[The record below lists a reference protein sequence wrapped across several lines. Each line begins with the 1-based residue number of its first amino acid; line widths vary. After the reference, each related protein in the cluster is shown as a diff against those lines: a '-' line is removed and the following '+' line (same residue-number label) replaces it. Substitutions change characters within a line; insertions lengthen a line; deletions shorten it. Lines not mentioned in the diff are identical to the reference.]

1 MFGFGIIIP
10 LLIRFVKGFCYFLEQ
25 MFRKRKFYNRKV
37 ILMTAI
43 SVNGLTLRY
52 GITTILKDITFSLE
66 EDDKLGIVGINGCGK
81 SSLFRL
87 ITGEEERDS
96 GEIYIAKGKTVGIL
110 RQDGAFTLPD
120 GVDENATPAELMVYS
135 YPELLKT
142 EKELDSM
149 KRKLDAWSGVSDN
162 NFYTALA
169 QSYTDLHAKYI
180 ADGGMEF
187 RSRCVSVLRRMGFDD
202 EMLARPV
209 HTLSGGQKTRLAISV
224 QLCRDPDILL
234 LDEPTNH
241 LDIETLGWLEN
252 YLASYRKCV
261 LVISHDRYF
270 LDRVTN
276 KTLFIEHT
284 HGKMFSGS
292 YTPASALREDADR
305 VAEKHYWEQQ
315 KYIKHQEE
323 YIAQQRAWG
332 REKNIKRAESREKL
346 LDKIERLERP
356 KEAPRPI
363 KLKFSKQ
370 HSSGN
375 DVLYVRG
382 LGFEYPGNRLFS
394 GLDFLLKQNERLF
407 IIGKNGCG
415 KSTLVKLLTGQLEPT
430 EGYVEAGYNV
440 EIGCYDQE
448 NRTLTDTNTV
458 LSELWNAYPDKTELE
473 IRSTLAA
480 FRFYEEDTEKT
491 VAKLSGGERARLMLS
506 KLIMSKM
513 NLLILDEPTNHL
525 DISSREA
532 LEEAIDA
539 FDGTVLC
546 VSHDRY
552 FINKLATRVIEICP
566 GNEFGTDQLDCRIEK
581 KGSAIDEFF
590 EYKRTRKTLSASAES
605 EKAVTAANEQFIADK
620 KNRSRERSEQ
630 RRLERMAKEQT
641 ELEAELDLVT
651 EELYGDAATDYVRA
665 ATLEARKNEIEER
678 LMEIYETLGI

>member
-1 MFGFGIIIP
+1 
-10 LLIRFVKGFCYFLEQ
+10 
-25 MFRKRKFYNRKV
+25 
-37 ILMTAI
+37 MTAI

-52 GITTILKDITFSLE
+52 GITTILENISFALE
-66 EDDKLGIVGINGCGK
+66 ETDKLGIVGINGCGK

-87 ITGEEERDS
+87 ITGEEESDS
-96 GEIYIAKGKTVGIL
+96 GEIYISKDKTVGIL
-110 RQDGAFTLPD
+110 RQDGAFNLPE
-120 GVDENATPAELMVYS
+120 GLDENATPAELMVYA
-135 YPELLKT
+135 YPELL
-142 EKELDSM
+142 EKEKQLDDM
-149 KRKLDAWSGVSDN
+149 KRKLDAWSGVSGND
-162 NFYTALA
+162 FYTSLA
-169 QSYTDLHAKYI
+169 QRYSDLHSKYI
-180 ADGGMEF
+180 AEGGMEF
-187 RSRCVSVLRRMGFDD
+187 RSRCVSVLKRMGFDE
-202 EMLARPV
+202 EMLARPIN
-209 HTLSGGQKTRLAISV
+209 TLSGGQKTRLAISV

-252 YLASYRKCV
+252 YLSSHKKCV
-261 LVISHDRYF
+261 MVISHDRYF

-292 YTPASALREDADR
+292 YTAASALREDADR

-323 YIAQQRAWG
+323 YITQQRAWG
-332 REKNIKRAESREKL
+332 REKNIKRAESREKHL
-346 LDKIERLERP
+346 EKIERLERP

-363 KLKFSKQ
+363 KLKFSQQ

-394 GLDFLLKQNERLF
+394 GLDFLLKQKERLF

-415 KSTLVKLLTGQLEPT
+415 KSTLVKLLTGQLEST
-430 EGYVEAGYNV
+430 EGYVESGYNV

-448 NRTLTDTNTV
+448 NRTLTDSNTV
-458 LSELWNAYPDKTELE
+458 LNELWNAYPEKTELE

-480 FRFYEEDTEKT
+480 FRFYADDIEKT
-491 VAKLSGGERARLMLS
+491 VGQLSGGERARLMLA

-532 LEEAIDA
+532 LEDAIDA
-539 FDGTVLC
+539 FDGTVLA

-552 FINKLATRVIEICP
+552 FINRLATRVIELCP
-566 GNEFGTDQLDCRIEK
+566 GDEFGSDFLDYNVSH
-581 KGSAIDEFF
+581 KGQAIDEFF
-590 EYKRTRKTLSASAES
+590 EFKRTRKTFATDEAEA
-605 EKAVTAANEQFIADK
+605 KTVTAANEQFLADK
-620 KNRSRERSEQ
+620 KSRSRERSEQ

-641 ELEAELDLVT
+641 ELEAELDRVT
-651 EELYGDAATDYVRA
+651 EELYGEAATDYVRA
-665 ATLEARKNEIEER
+665 AELEERKNAIEER
-678 LMEIYETLGI
+678 LLEIYETLGI

>member
-1 MFGFGIIIP
+1 
-10 LLIRFVKGFCYFLEQ
+10 
-25 MFRKRKFYNRKV
+25 
-37 ILMTAI
+37 MTAI

-52 GITTILKDITFSLE
+52 GVTTILENISFSLE
-66 EDDKLGIVGINGCGK
+66 EDDRLGIVGVNGCGK

-87 ITGEEERDS
+87 ITGDEDADS
-96 GEIYIAKGKTVGIL
+96 GEIFIAKGKTVGIL

-120 GVDENATPAELMVYS
+120 GVDENATPPEIMVFS
-135 YPELLKT
+135 YPELLEA
-142 EKELDSM
+142 EKELEAM
-149 KRKLDAWSGVSDN
+149 KRRLDAWQGVSEN
-162 NFYTALA
+162 NFYTSLA
-169 QSYTDLHAKYI
+169 QRYTDLHAKYI

-202 EMLARPV
+202 EMLCRPV
-209 HTLSGGQKTRLAISV
+209 KTLSGGQKTRLAISV

-241 LDIETLGWLEN
+241 LDIETLGWLES
-252 YLASYRKCV
+252 YLASYKKCV

-284 HGKMFSGS
+284 HGKMFNGN
-292 YTPASALREDADR
+292 YTAASSLREDADR

-363 KLKFSKQ
+363 KLKFSQ
-370 HSSGN
+370 EHSSGN

-382 LGFEYPGNRLFS
+382 LGFEYTDNRLFS
-394 GLDFLLKQNERLF
+394 GLDFLLKQKERLF

-415 KSTLVKLLTGQLEPT
+415 KSTLIKLLTGQLEPT

-448 NRTLTDTNTV
+448 NRTLTDENTV
-458 LSELWNAYPDKTELE
+458 MAELHNAYPDKTELE

-480 FRFYEEDTEKT
+480 FRFFGDDIEKT
-491 VAKLSGGERARLMLS
+491 VSKLSGGERARLMLA

-532 LEEAIDA
+532 LEDAIDA
-539 FDGTVLC
+539 FDGTVLA

-552 FINKLATRVIEICP
+552 FINRLATRVIELCP
-566 GNEFGTDQLDCRIEK
+566 GEEFGTDQLDYNVSK
-581 KGSAIDEFF
+581 KGAAMDEFF
-590 EYKRTRKTLSASAES
+590 EFRRTRKTL
-605 EKAVTAANEQFIADK
+605 AVGDEIKTVTVANEQFIADK
-620 KNRSRERSEQ
+620 KSRSRERSEQ
-630 RRLERMAKEQT
+630 RRLERMAKEQV
-641 ELEAELDLVT
+641 ELEAELDRVT
-651 EELYGDAATDYVRA
+651 EELYGEAATDYVRA
-665 ATLEARKNEIEER
+665 AALEARKNEIEER
-678 LMEIYETLGI
+678 LMEIYEELGV

>member
-1 MFGFGIIIP
+1 MI
-10 LLIRFVKGFCYFLEQ
+10 
-25 MFRKRKFYNRKV
+25 
-37 ILMTAI
+37 AI
-43 SVNGLTLRY
+43 SVNELTLRY
-52 GITTILKDITFSLE
+52 GMRTVLE
-66 EDDKLGIVGINGCGK
+66 NISFALNEDDKLGIVGINGCGK

-87 ITGEEERDS
+87 IMGEEECDS
-96 GEIYIAKGKTVGIL
+96 GEIYISKDKTVGIL
-110 RQDGAFTLPD
+110 RQDGAFTLPEGMSED
-120 GVDENATPAELMVYS
+120 ATPAELMLHA
-135 YPELLKT
+135 YPELL
-142 EKELDSM
+142 EKEKRLDEM
-149 KRKLDAWSGVSDN
+149 KKKLDAWSGVSNN
-162 NFYTALA
+162 NFYTELA
-169 QSYTDLHAKYI
+169 QKYTDLHAKYI
-180 ADGGMEF
+180 AEGGMEF
-187 RSRCVSVLRRMGFDD
+187 RARCISVLKRMGFDEQMID
-202 EMLARPV
+202 RPV
-209 HTLSGGQKTRLAISV
+209 STLSGGQKTRLAISV

-252 YLASYRKCV
+252 YLASYKKCV

-284 HGKMFSGS
+284 RGKLFSGS

-363 KLKFSKQ
+363 KLKFSQQ

-382 LGFEYPGNRLFS
+382 LGFEYPGNPLF
-394 GLDFLLKQNERLF
+394 GNLDFLLKQKERLF
-407 IIGKNGCG
+407 IIGRNGCG

-430 EGYVEAGYNV
+430 AGYVESGYNV

-448 NRTLTDTNTV
+448 NRTLTDSNTV
-458 LSELWNAYPDKTELE
+458 LDELWNAYPEKTELE

-480 FRFYEEDTEKT
+480 FRFYADDIEKE
-491 VAKLSGGERARLMLS
+491 VGKLSGGERARLMLS

-532 LEEAIDA
+532 LEDAIDA
-539 FDGTVLC
+539 FDGTVLA

-552 FINKLATRVIEICP
+552 FINRLATRVIEICP
-566 GNEFGTDQLDCRIEK
+566 GEEFGTDQLDYNVSK
-581 KGSAIDEFF
+581 KGAAIDEFF
-590 EYKRTRKTLSASAES
+590 EFKRTRKTVAAGVSSAE
-605 EKAVTAANEQFIADK
+605 AATDASSRFAEEK
-620 KNRSRERSEQ
+620 KNRSKERSEQ
-630 RRLERMAKEQT
+630 RRLERMAKEQI
-641 ELEAELDLVT
+641 ELEAELERVT

-665 ATLEARKNEIEER
+665 AELESRKNEIEER
-678 LMEIYETLGI
+678 LMEIYETLGV

>member
-1 MFGFGIIIP
+1 
-10 LLIRFVKGFCYFLEQ
+10 
-25 MFRKRKFYNRKV
+25 
-37 ILMTAI
+37 MTAI

-52 GITTILKDITFSLE
+52 GVTTILENISFSLE
-66 EDDKLGIVGINGCGK
+66 EDDKLGIVGVNGCGK

-87 ITGEEERDS
+87 ITGDEDADS
-96 GEIYIAKGKTVGIL
+96 GEIFIGKGKTVGIL
-110 RQDGAFTLPD
+110 RQDGAFTLPE
-120 GVDENATPAELMVYS
+120 GVDENATPAEIMVFS
-135 YPELLKT
+135 YPELLET
-142 EKELDSM
+142 EKQLEAM
-149 KRKLDAWSGVSDN
+149 KRRLDAWSGVSEN
-162 NFYTALA
+162 NFYTSLA

-209 HTLSGGQKTRLAISV
+209 ATLSGGQKTRLAISV

-252 YLASYRKCV
+252 YLSSYKKCV

-284 HGKMFSGS
+284 HGKMFAGS
-292 YTPASALREDADR
+292 YTAASALREDADR

-332 REKNIKRAESREKL
+332 REKNIKRAESREKM
-346 LDKIERLERP
+346 LDRIERLERP

-363 KLKFSKQ
+363 KLKFSQ
-370 HSSGN
+370 EHSSGN

-382 LGFEYPGNRLFS
+382 VGFEYPGNRLFS
-394 GLDFLLKQNERLF
+394 GIDFLLQQKERLF

-448 NRTLTDTNTV
+448 NRTLTDENTV
-458 LSELWNAYPDKTELE
+458 MEELHNAYPDRTELE

-480 FRFYEEDTEKT
+480 FRFFGDEVDKT
-491 VAKLSGGERARLMLS
+491 VAKLSGGERARLMLA

-532 LEEAIDA
+532 LEDAIAA

-552 FINKLATRVIEICP
+552 FINRLATRVIEICP
-566 GNEFGTDQLDCRIEK
+566 GAEFGTDMLDCK
-581 KGSAIDEFF
+581 VSSKGAAMDEFF
-590 EYKRTRKTLSASAES
+590 EFKRTRKTVFVGNE
-605 EKAVTAANEQFIADK
+605 EKTLTSANEQFLADK
-620 KNRSRERSEQ
+620 KSRSRERSEQ
-630 RRLERMAKEQT
+630 RRLLRMAKEQT
-641 ELEAELDLVT
+641 ELESELDRVT
-651 EELYGDAATDYVRA
+651 EELYGDAATDYIRA
-665 ATLEARKNEIEER
+665 AALEARKNEIEER
-678 LMEIYETLGI
+678 LMEIYEELGV

>member
-1 MFGFGIIIP
+1 MI
-10 LLIRFVKGFCYFLEQ
+10 
-25 MFRKRKFYNRKV
+25 
-37 ILMTAI
+37 AI
-43 SVNGLTLRY
+43 SVNELTLRY
-52 GITTILKDITFSLE
+52 GMRTVLE
-66 EDDKLGIVGINGCGK
+66 NISFALNEEDKLGIVGINGCGK

-87 ITGEEERDS
+87 IMGEEECDS
-96 GEIYIAKGKTVGIL
+96 GEIYISKDKTVGIL
-110 RQDGAFTLPD
+110 RQDGAFTLPEGMSED
-120 GVDENATPAELMVYS
+120 ATPAELMLHA
-135 YPELLKT
+135 YPELL
-142 EKELDSM
+142 EKEARLDEM
-149 KRKLDAWSGVSDN
+149 KKRLDAWSGVSN
-162 NFYTALA
+162 NDFYTELA
-169 QSYTDLHAKYI
+169 QKYTDLHAKYI
-180 ADGGMEF
+180 AEGGMEF
-187 RSRCVSVLRRMGFDD
+187 RSRCISVLKRMGFDD
-202 EMLARPV
+202 QMIERPV
-209 HTLSGGQKTRLAISV
+209 STLSGGQKTRLAISV

-252 YLASYRKCV
+252 YLASYKKCV

-284 HGKMFSGS
+284 RAKLFNGS
-292 YTPASALREDADR
+292 YTSASALREDADR

-363 KLKFSKQ
+363 KLKFSQ
-370 HSSGN
+370 EHSSGN

-382 LGFEYPGNRLFS
+382 LGFEYPGNPLFKN
-394 GLDFLLKQNERLF
+394 LDFLLKQKERLF
-407 IIGKNGCG
+407 IIGRNGCG

-430 EGYVEAGYNV
+430 AGYVEAGYNV

-448 NRTLTDTNTV
+448 NRTLTDSNTV
-458 LSELWNAYPDKTELE
+458 LDELWNAYPEKTELE

-480 FRFYEEDTEKT
+480 FRFYAEDIEKE
-491 VAKLSGGERARLMLS
+491 VAKLSGGERARLMLA

-532 LEEAIDA
+532 LEDAIEA
-539 FDGTVLC
+539 FDGTVLA

-552 FINKLATRVIEICP
+552 FINRLATRVIEICP
-566 GNEFGTDQLDCRIEK
+566 GEEFGTDQLDYSVSK
-581 KGSAIDEFF
+581 KGAAIDEFF
-590 EYKRTRKTLSASAES
+590 EFKRTRKTVGGEVGAERAPS
-605 EKAVTAANEQFIADK
+605 SANEQFAADK
-620 KNRSRERSEQ
+620 KNRSKERSEQ
-630 RRLERMAKEQT
+630 RRLERMAKEQI
-641 ELEAELDLVT
+641 ELEAELDRVT

-665 ATLEARKNEIEER
+665 AELENRKNEIEER
-678 LMEIYETLGI
+678 LMEIYEALGV